1 MPCSRMWGV
10 GSSDDEGPVTE
21 RCQRRLR
28 VSSDALMA
36 EAMELIELLSPLE
49 LDSADHLTVIDIR
62 DTADRAAEGW
72 IPGSLA
78 VPRTVL
84 EWRADP
90 RAEQP
95 DRRVHDAAGPLVI
108 VCNDGYSSLL
118 AAASLHRMGYDDVGH
133 LVGGHRAWVAA
144 GLPVDFG

>member
-1 MPCSRMWGV
+1 MEKC
-10 GSSDDEGPVTE
+10 E
-21 RCQRRLR
+21 RRLR

-36 EAMELIELLSPLE
+36 EARSLVELIAPLE
-49 LDSADHLTVIDIR
+49 LDAADHLTVIDTR
-62 DTADRAAEGW
+62 DTADRSAEGW
-72 IPGSLA
+72 IAGSLA

-90 RAEQP
+90 SAEQP
-95 DRRVHDAAGPLVI
+95 DPRVHGAAGPLVI

-144 GLPVDFG
+144 GLPVVFE